1 MDESDKLVL
10 EIIETFY
17 SDWLECQKKRY
28 PNLSEYEK
36 YKHIILDTFGYDI
49 DRIVIEQERGI
60 DFTELERKLKI
71 MKLSKELREK
81 QKTKK
86 QGKEK
91 EKK

>member
-1 MDESDKLVL
+1 MNESDKLVL
-10 EIIETFY
+10 EIIETIY

-28 PNLSEYEK
+28 PNLNEYEK
-36 YKHIILDTFGYDI
+36 YKQIILDTFGYDI
-49 DRIVIEQERGI
+49 DRIVIEQERGT